1 MDINTWVQSTL
12 KGETFGFMVLLASFL
27 FGLSSA
33 ATTAGCGGLP
43 AMLVILGY
51 TGTNKTKAGQRKQL
65 LMAAGAFALS
75 SIVVLGALGALISF
89 AGRDIFA
96 TTGSLG
102 FYIKKVL
109 GVVCIVLGLSALDWL
124 PLRFPTFKMSTE
136 KLPAGTLGALMLGAT
151 VGLAT
156 AGCAAACSPLQLPI
170 VLGLAALRGKVLE
183 GIIILVV
190 FAIGFVAPLVAIML
204 GLGMTRATKVM
215 EKLDKPL
222 RYISGA
228 FLIIL
233 GLWLC
238 AVIKTGSVTG
248 F

>member
-1 MDINTWVQSTL
+1 MDAWVQSVL
-12 KGETFGFMVLLASFL
+12 KGETFGFMVLVASFL

-51 TGTNKTKAGQRKQL
+51 TGSTKAHKTRQL
-65 LMAAGAFALS
+65 LTAAGAFALS
-75 SIVVLGALGALISF
+75 SIVVLGALGAFMSF
-89 AGRDIFA
+89 AGGDIMA
-96 TTGSLG
+96 TTGRLG
-102 FYIKKVL
+102 FYVTKVL
-109 GVVCIVLGLSALDWL
+109 GFIVLILGLSALDWL
-124 PLRFPTFKMSTE
+124 PLRFPTFKISTE
-136 KLPAGTLGALMLGAT
+136 KLPGGTLGALMLGAT

-183 GIIILVV
+183 GTVILVV

-204 GLGMTRATKVM
+204 GLGMTRASKFM
-215 EKLDKPL
+215 EKMDKPL

-228 FLIIL
+228 LLILL
-233 GLWLC
+233 GIWMLAQTTKGTL
-238 AVIKTGSVTG
+238 TG

>member
-1 MDINTWVQSTL
+1 MDAWVQDIL
-12 KGETFGFMVLLASFL
+12 KGQTFGAMVLVASFL

-51 TGTNKTKAGQRKQL
+51 TGSSKAGKTKTL
-65 LMAAGAFALS
+65 LMAASAFALS
-75 SIVVLGALGALISF
+75 SIIVLGALGALMAF
-89 AGRDIFA
+89 AGQDIMNSTHSWGFWA
-96 TTGSLG
+96 KKILG
-102 FYIKKVL
+102 LFCLI
-109 GVVCIVLGLSALDWL
+109 LGLSALDWL
-124 PLRFPTFKMSTE
+124 PMRLPTFKLATE
-136 KLPAGTLGALMLGAT
+136 KLPGGTLGALMLGAT

-183 GIIILVV
+183 GTIILVV
-190 FAIGFVAPLVAIML
+190 FAIGFVAPLVAVML
-204 GLGMTRATKVM
+204 GLGMGRATKFM
-215 EKLDKPL
+215 EKMDKPL

-228 FLIIL
+228 LLIL
-233 GLWLC
+233 VGYWLL
-238 AVIKTGSVTG
+238 AQLKTGTLTG

>member
-1 MDINTWVQSTL
+1 MDAWVQSVL
-12 KGETFGFMVLLASFL
+12 KGETFGFMVLVASFL

-65 LMAAGAFALS
+65 LMAASAFALS
-75 SIVVLGALGALISF
+75 SIVVLGALGAFMAF
-89 AGRDIFA
+89 AGGDIMA
-96 TTGSLG
+96 TTGRLG
-102 FYIKKVL
+102 FYVKKVL

-124 PLRFPTFKMSTE
+124 PMRFPTFKVSTE
-136 KLPAGTLGALMLGAT
+136 KLPSGTLGALMLGAT

-170 VLGLAALRGKVLE
+170 VLGFAALRGQVFE
-183 GIIILVV
+183 GIVILVV
-190 FAIGFVAPLVAIML
+190 FAIGFVSPLVAIML
-204 GLGMTRATKVM
+204 GLGMTKATKYM

-233 GLWLC
+233 GLWLS
-238 AVIKTGSVTG
+238 AVIKTGTWTG

>member
-1 MDINTWVQSTL
+1 MDAWVQSIL
-12 KGETFGFMVLLASFL
+12 KGQTFGFMVLLASFL

-51 TGTNKTKAGQRKQL
+51 TGASKTSARRQL
-65 LMAAGAFALS
+65 LTAAGAFALS
-75 SIVVLGALGALISF
+75 SIIVLGALGAVMSF
-89 AGRDIFA
+89 AGGDIM
-96 TTGSLG
+96 TSTGRLG
-102 FYIKKVL
+102 FYVKKVL
-109 GVVCIVLGLSALDWL
+109 GFAAIILGLSALDWL
-124 PLRFPTFKMSTE
+124 PMRFPTFKVATE
-136 KLPAGTLGALMLGAT
+136 KLPSGTVGALLLGAT

-183 GIIILVV
+183 GTIILVV
-190 FAIGFVAPLVAIML
+190 FAIGFVAPLVAVML
-204 GLGMTRATKVM
+204 GLGMTRATRFM
-215 EKLDKPL
+215 EKMDKPL

-228 FLIIL
+228 MLILL
-233 GLWLC
+233 GFWLV
-238 AVIKTGSVTG
+238 AQIKTGNVTG

>member
-1 MDINTWVQSTL
+1 MDAWVQNIL
-12 KGETFGFMVLLASFL
+12 KGETFGFMVLVASFL

-43 AMLVILGY
+43 AMLVIQGY
-51 TGTNKTKAGQRKQL
+51 TGSSKTGKTRQL
-65 LMAAGAFALS
+65 LVAAGAFALS
-75 SIVVLGALGALISF
+75 SIVVLGALGALMAY
-89 AGRDIFA
+89 AGGDIMT
-96 TTGSLG
+96 TTGRLG
-102 FYIKKVL
+102 FYVKKVL
-109 GVVCIVLGLSALDWL
+109 GFVVIILGLSALDWL
-124 PLRFPTFKMSTE
+124 PMRFPTFKMSTE
-136 KLPAGTLGALMLGAT
+136 KLPGGTAGALLLGAT

-190 FAIGFVAPLVAIML
+190 FAIGFVAPLVAVML
-204 GLGMTRATKVM
+204 GLGMTRATKYM

-228 FLIIL
+228 LLVLL
-233 GLWLC
+233 GFWLL
-238 AVIKTGSVTG
+238 AQIKTGTITG

>member
-1 MDINTWVQSTL
+1 MDAWIQNIL
-12 KGETFGFMVLLASFL
+12 KGQTFGFMVLLASFL

-51 TGTNKTKAGQRKQL
+51 TGSSKANKTRQL
-65 LMAAGAFALS
+65 LTAAGAFALS
-75 SIVVLGALGALISF
+75 SIVVLGALGAVMSF
-89 AGRDIFA
+89 AGGNIMT
-96 TTGSLG
+96 TTGRLG
-102 FYIKKVL
+102 FYVKKVL
-109 GVVCIVLGLSALDWL
+109 GFAAIILGLSALDWL
-124 PLRFPTFKMSTE
+124 PLRFPTFKVATD
-136 KLPAGTLGALMLGAT
+136 KLPGGTVGALLLGAT

-170 VLGLAALRGKVLE
+170 VLGLAALRGQVLE
-183 GIIILVV
+183 GTIILVV

-204 GLGMTRATKVM
+204 GLGMGRATKFM
-215 EKLDKPL
+215 EKMDKPL

-228 FLIIL
+228 LLILL
-233 GLWLC
+233 GFWLV
-238 AVIKTGSVTG
+238 AQIKTGSLTG